1 MGRQGRWASRSH
13 RQTKQLLVRGGA
25 GRAHECRLHPPGRLG
40 LRFTKECLEHARLP
54 GMCRG
59 VPAEAPRAIRGRL
72 GSEPRPLAAPRP
84 CGAAPV
90 RRTPAAPQPQP
101 ASSRRAP
108 ERRRLRTRLADFI
121 GARNSRSYF
130 LGSQS
135 LGRCCRSRTI
145 RKPQQRLTRAVPPLR
160 SFGGDGGCG
169 VVVTRDPWY
178 LLPGTNWFPSRRI
191 GIRWPNYRFAGASL
205 SLSQPVGSPV
215 QPGIVIEP
223 LIGPGIPA
231 CLS

>member
-1 MGRQGRWASRSH
+1 M
-13 RQTKQLLVRGGA
+13 
-25 GRAHECRLHPPGRLG
+25 PPSS
-40 LRFTKECLEHARLP
+40 AR
-54 GMCRG
+54 
-59 VPAEAPRAIRGRL
+59 
-72 GSEPRPLAAPRP
+72 APRP
-84 CGAAPV
+84 ALHQGMPRARATSGNASRRSCGSAPRDSRTPRLGAAAASGAAPV